1 MVNQG
6 NFIRTTKHHAFK
18 SKGVK
23 TWWNGDLLYLWGP
36 TIVGA
41 EREKIF
47 VIETN
52 YILGNGLFEYLIS
65 SK

>member
-41 EREKIF
+41 EGKKVFHFTQSE
-47 VIETN
+47 VV
-52 YILGNGLFEYLIS
+52 
-65 SK
+65 